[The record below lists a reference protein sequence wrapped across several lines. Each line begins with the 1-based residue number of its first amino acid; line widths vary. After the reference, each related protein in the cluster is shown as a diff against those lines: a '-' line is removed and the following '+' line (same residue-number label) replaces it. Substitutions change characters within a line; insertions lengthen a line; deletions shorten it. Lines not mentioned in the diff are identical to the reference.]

1 MKHIEMTVTTNE
13 RAQDVFRL
21 KTEPK
26 HIDVVLTEDNGTNDL
41 KTLFARLLQELFK
54 DDVEV
59 KFVRTDGYKT
69 RIYEDVCRE
78 YVSVLNQ
85 ELITAREKILEEK
98 LPVNES
104 TPVLDGNKR
113 EPRCNTTSIN
123 SGKSICAMCGHT
135 RRLTSPGG
143 SPRSPTLPC

>member
-1 MKHIEMTVTTNE
+1 MKQIEMTVTTNE

-21 KTEPK
+21 KTEPE

-69 RIYEDVCRE
+69 RIYEDVCKE

-85 ELITAREKILEEK
+85 ELVTAREKILEER
-98 LPVNES
+98 LPVDEPALILDES
-104 TPVLDGNKR
+104 KGD
-113 EPRCNTTSIN
+113 PR
-123 SGKSICAMCGHT
+123 
-135 RRLTSPGG
+135 
-143 SPRSPTLPC
+143 

>member
-21 KTEPK
+21 KTEPE

-59 KFVRTDGYKT
+59 EFVRTDGYKT
-69 RIYEDVCRE
+69 KIYEDVCKE

-85 ELITAREKILEEK
+85 ELVTAREKILEER
-98 LPVNES
+98 LSVDESALTLDESNEIQ
-104 TPVLDGNKR
+104 
-113 EPRCNTTSIN
+113 PRQTQE
-123 SGKSICAMCGHT
+123 GRAA
-135 RRLTSPGG
+135 RRMAS
-143 SPRSPTLPC
+143 

>member
-21 KTEPK
+21 KTEPE

-59 KFVRTDGYKT
+59 EFVRTDGYKT
-69 RIYEDVCRE
+69 KIYEDVCKE

-85 ELITAREKILEEK
+85 ELVTAREKILEER
-98 LPVNES
+98 LSVDES
-104 TPVLDGNKR
+104 ALTLDESK
-113 EPRCNTTSIN
+113 
-123 SGKSICAMCGHT
+123 
-135 RRLTSPGG
+135 GG
-143 SPRSPTLPC
+143 PQ

>member
-13 RAQDVFRL
+13 KAQDVFRL
-21 KTEPK
+21 KTEPE

-41 KTLFARLLQELFK
+41 KALFARLLQELFK

-69 RIYEDVCRE
+69 KIYEDVCKE

-85 ELITAREKILEEK
+85 ELVTAREKILEER
-98 LPVNES
+98 LPVGES
-104 TPVLDGNKR
+104 ALTLDESKGG
-113 EPRCNTTSIN
+113 PR
-123 SGKSICAMCGHT
+123 
-135 RRLTSPGG
+135 
-143 SPRSPTLPC
+143 

>member
-21 KTEPK
+21 KTEPE

-41 KTLFARLLQELFK
+41 KNLFARLLQELFK
-54 DDVEV
+54 DDVEI
-59 KFVRTDGYKT
+59 KFVKTDGYKT

-85 ELITAREKILEEK
+85 ELITAREKILEER
-98 LPVNES
+98 LPVDKPALTLDES
-104 TPVLDGNKR
+104 KGG
-113 EPRCNTTSIN
+113 PR
-123 SGKSICAMCGHT
+123 
-135 RRLTSPGG
+135 
-143 SPRSPTLPC
+143 

>member
-1 MKHIEMTVTTNE
+1 MKHIEMNVTINE

-21 KTEPK
+21 KTEPE

-69 RIYEDVCRE
+69 RIYEDVCKE

-85 ELITAREKILEEK
+85 ELVTAREKILEER
-98 LPVNES
+98 LPVDEPALILDES
-104 TPVLDGNKR
+104 KGD
-113 EPRCNTTSIN
+113 PR
-123 SGKSICAMCGHT
+123 
-135 RRLTSPGG
+135 
-143 SPRSPTLPC
+143 

>member
-21 KTEPK
+21 KTEPE

-41 KTLFARLLQELFK
+41 KALFARLLQELFK

-59 KFVRTDGYKT
+59 KFVRTAGYKT
-69 RIYEDVCRE
+69 KIYEDVCKE

-85 ELITAREKILEEK
+85 ELITAREKILEER
-98 LPVNES
+98 LPVDES
-104 TPVLDGNKR
+104 ALTLDESKGG
-113 EPRCNTTSIN
+113 PR
-123 SGKSICAMCGHT
+123 
-135 RRLTSPGG
+135 
-143 SPRSPTLPC
+143 

>member
-21 KTEPK
+21 KTEPE

-41 KTLFARLLQELFK
+41 KNLFARLLQELFK
-54 DDVEV
+54 DDVEI
-59 KFVRTDGYKT
+59 KFVKTDGYKT

-104 TPVLDGNKR
+104 APVLDGNKR
-113 EPRCNTTSIN
+113 KPR
-123 SGKSICAMCGHT
+123 
-135 RRLTSPGG
+135 
-143 SPRSPTLPC
+143 

>member
-21 KTEPK
+21 KTEPE

-69 RIYEDVCRE
+69 RIYEDVCKE

-85 ELITAREKILEEK
+85 ELVTAREKILEER
-98 LPVNES
+98 LPVDEPALILDES
-104 TPVLDGNKR
+104 KGD
-113 EPRCNTTSIN
+113 PR
-123 SGKSICAMCGHT
+123 
-135 RRLTSPGG
+135 
-143 SPRSPTLPC
+143 

>member
-1 MKHIEMTVTTNE
+1 MKHIEMTVTTNDKS
-13 RAQDVFRL
+13 QDVFRL
-21 KTEPK
+21 KTMPE
-26 HIDVVLTEDNGTNDL
+26 HIDIVLTEDNGTNDL
-41 KTLFARLLQELFK
+41 KSLFARLLQELFN
-54 DDVEV
+54 DGVQI

-104 TPVLDGNKR
+104 APVSDESTM
-113 EPRCNTTSIN
+113 EP
-123 SGKSICAMCGHT
+123 
-135 RRLTSPGG
+135 
-143 SPRSPTLPC
+143 

>member
-1 MKHIEMTVTTNE
+1 MKQIEMTVTTNE

-21 KTEPK
+21 KTKPE

-41 KTLFARLLQELFK
+41 KTLFARLLQEIFK

-69 RIYEDVCRE
+69 RIYEDVCKE

-85 ELITAREKILEEK
+85 ELVTAREKILEER
-98 LPVNES
+98 LPVDEPALTLDES
-104 TPVLDGNKR
+104 KGG
-113 EPRCNTTSIN
+113 PR
-123 SGKSICAMCGHT
+123 
-135 RRLTSPGG
+135 
-143 SPRSPTLPC
+143 

>member
-21 KTEPK
+21 RTEPE

-41 KTLFARLLQELFK
+41 KNLFACLLHELFK
-54 DDVEV
+54 EDVEI

-78 YVSVLNQ
+78 YVTILNQ
-85 ELITAREKILEEK
+85 ELATARQKILDEK
-98 LPVNES
+98 LSVGESGMVN
-104 TPVLDGNKR
+104 DG
-113 EPRCNTTSIN
+113 S
-123 SGKSICAMCGHT
+123 KS
-135 RRLTSPGG
+135 
-143 SPRSPTLPC
+143 